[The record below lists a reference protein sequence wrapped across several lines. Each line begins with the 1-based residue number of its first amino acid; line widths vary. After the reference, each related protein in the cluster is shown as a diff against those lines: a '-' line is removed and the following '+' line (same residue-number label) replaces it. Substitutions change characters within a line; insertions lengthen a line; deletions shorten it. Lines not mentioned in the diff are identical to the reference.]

1 MVRLGQCEGE
11 ESVGPGGRDVRAG
24 PEVPTD
30 MSWCNPVPVFVSSAP
45 SLVTGHTVTMGQ
57 HMGDGTIG
65 DQADT
70 DHYPGTQELC
80 ATGQLLGDSPTL
92 SKLGGGAEIGNG
104 ENLIVSFRE
113 D

>member
-1 MVRLGQCEGE
+1 MTAVAEVR
-11 ESVGPGGRDVRAG
+11 
-24 PEVPTD
+24 TD

-57 HMGDGTIG
+57 HMGAGTIG

-92 SKLGGGAEIGNG
+92 KIRWRGRNWEWRKFNCPFEGGLTLMMLLFEVDFKN
-104 ENLIVSFRE
+104 
-113 D
+113 

>member
-1 MVRLGQCEGE
+1 MGTR
-11 ESVGPGGRDVRAG
+11 GRDVTAVA
-24 PEVPTD
+24 EVRTD
-30 MSWCNPVPVFVSSAP
+30 MSWCNPVPVFVCSAP

-57 HMGDGTIG
+57 HMGAGTIG

-70 DHYPGTQELC
+70 DHYPGTQERC

>member
-30 MSWCNPVPVFVSSAP
+30 MSWCNPVPVFVPGTP

-57 HMGDGTIG
+57 HMGRPG
-65 DQADT
+65 DQPVT
-70 DHYPGTQELC
+70 DHYPGTQEQC
-80 ATGQLLGDSPTL
+80 ALLGL
-92 SKLGGGAEIGNG
+92 SYSQNEWGLKLEG
-104 ENLIVSFRE
+104 ENLIVCFRE

>member
-1 MVRLGQCEGE
+1 MGAR
-11 ESVGPGGRDVRAG
+11 GRDVTAVA
-24 PEVPTD
+24 EVRTD

-57 HMGDGTIG
+57 HMGAGTIG

-92 SKLGGGAEIGNG
+92 STLGGGAEIGNG
-104 ENLIVSFRE
+104 ENLIVRFRE